1 MKLSEI
7 KSKLSE
13 LSQLTFRLPDGKAV
27 PAHFHITEVGE
38 ISKRFIDCGGTM
50 RSEKLVNFQLWEE
63 NDYDHRLGATKL
75 LDIIQLSER
84 LLGIEDHEVEVEYQS
99 ATIGKYGLE
108 FRSGEFHLTSKITD
122 CLAKDKCGI
131 PDQKPKIRL
140 SSLIVDENQGTCK
153 PGSGC
158 C

>member
-7 KSKLSE
+7 KSKLGE

-38 ISKRFIDCGGTM
+38 ITKRFIDCGGTM
-50 RSEKLVNFQLWEE
+50 RTEKVINFQLWEE
-63 NDYDHRLGATKL
+63 NDFDHRLGAKKL

-84 LLGIEDHEVEVEYQS
+84 LLGLEDQEVEVEYQS
-99 ATIGKYGLE
+99 TTIGKYGLE
-108 FRSGEFHLTSKITD
+108 FREGEFLLTTKMTD

-131 PDQKPKIRL
+131 PVQKPKMSL
-140 SSLIVDENQGTCK
+140 SSLAVAENQGTCK